1 MPGFPTKVRTGL
13 SGERGLDFNVIRFAG
28 GGVDRF
34 LSGLLVLY
42 RISAAEAAFASPR
55 LPCVDAARALSNCG
69 PEEIC
74 SPYCS
79 MMLAALARSCRALF
93 ARP

>member
-13 SGERGLDFNVIRFAG
+13 SGERGLNFNVIRFAG
-28 GGVDRF
+28 GVVDRF
-34 LSGLLVLY
+34 LGGLLVLY
-42 RISAAEAAFASPR
+42 RVSATEAALGSPR
-55 LPCVDAARALSNCG
+55 FPCVDAARALPKGG
-69 PEEIC
+69 PVKIC

-79 MMLAALARSCRALF
+79 MMLAASARNCRALF

>member
-1 MPGFPTKVRTGL
+1 MPGFPTNVRTGL
-13 SGERGLDFNVIRFAG
+13 SGERGLDFNVIRFD
-28 GGVDRF
+28 GGVVARF
-34 LSGLLVLY
+34 LGGLLVLY
-42 RISAAEAAFASPR
+42 RVSAAEAALDNPR
-55 LPCVDAARALSNCG
+55 FPCIDAARALSNCG
-69 PEEIC
+69 PVRIC